1 MPDASASIHPS
12 ATYPS
17 ATPNA
22 PKPLASS
29 KSLPTA
35 VKLTAFDNDPVVKL
49 VNSLLMQAVQ
59 LRASDLHFE
68 PYEQLYR
75 VRFRIDGILKQMT
88 TLLPSLIAKVSARL
102 KIMAQMDI
110 SERRLPQDGRIKLLT
125 ADNHTLDY
133 RVSAIPTLFGEK
145 IVLRVIDSADSIVDI
160 DQLGLGPDQQQAFLQ
175 ALYQPQGI
183 VLLTGPT
190 GSGKTLSLYA
200 GLKLLNTETTN
211 ISTVEDPVE
220 INLCGVNQVSINP
233 KIGLSFD
240 AALKSFL
247 RQDPDVVVIGEI
259 RDLETANT
267 AIRAAQTGH
276 LVLSTLHTNSA
287 TETLARLH
295 HMGITH
301 FNIATAIS
309 LVVAQRLARR
319 LCVHCKKHVDVP
331 SHSLLQMGFLESDLK
346 QLQPSSLAGHLTPD
360 CDSPK
365 SAIYEAAGCE
375 HCTDGYKGRVGIFE
389 VLLLTDELAELIM
402 QGGNALQIKALAEQ
416 QGFYDLKRSALLK
429 VLQGIISIKEMHRVI
444 ASQP

>member
-1 MPDASASIHPS
+1 MPDSSISVHPS
-12 ATYPS
+12 A
-17 ATPNA
+17 ATNVVNPISN
-22 PKPLASS
+22 S
-29 KSLPTA
+29 KSLATA
-35 VKLTAFDNDPVVKL
+35 VQLTAFDNDPVVKL

-59 LRASDLHFE
+59 LGASDLHFE

-75 VRFRIDGILKQMT
+75 VRFRIDGLLKQMT

-125 ADNHTLDY
+125 ANNHTLDY

-145 IVLRVIDSADSIVDI
+145 IVLRVIDSADSLVDI
-160 DQLGLGPDQQQAFLQ
+160 DELGLEPDQQQIFLQ
-175 ALYQPQGI
+175 ALHQPQGI
-183 VLLTGPT
+183 VLITGPT

-200 GLKLLNTETTN
+200 GLKLLNTETNN

-220 INLCGVNQVSINP
+220 INLPGVNQVSINP
-233 KIGLSFD
+233 KIGLSFNT
-240 AALKSFL
+240 ALKSFL
-247 RQDPDVVVIGEI
+247 RQDPDVIVIGEI
-259 RDLETANT
+259 RDLETADS

-295 HMGITH
+295 HMGVAD

-319 LCVHCKKHVDVP
+319 LCIHCKRRIDVP
-331 SHSLLQMGFLESDLK
+331 THSLLQMGFLESDLK
-346 QLQPSSLAGHLTPD
+346 QISD
-360 CDSPK
+360 CDLTQ
-365 SAIYEAAGCE
+365 SAIFEAVGCE

-389 VLLLTDELAELIM
+389 MLPLTDKLAQLIM

-416 QGFYDLKRSALLK
+416 QGFYDLKRSTVLK
-429 VLQGIISIKEMHRVI
+429 VLQGVISIKEMQRVI
-444 ASQP
+444 VSQP

>member
-1 MPDASASIHPS
+1 MPDSSVSVHPS
-12 ATYPS
+12 A
-17 ATPNA
+17 ATNV
-22 PKPLASS
+22 PKSLGNS
-29 KSLPTA
+29 KSLATA
-35 VKLTAFDNDPVVKL
+35 VQLTAFDNDPVVKL

-59 LRASDLHFE
+59 LGASDLHFE
-68 PYEQLYR
+68 PFEHLYR
-75 VRFRIDGILKQMT
+75 VRFRIDGLLKQMT
-88 TLLPSLIAKVSARL
+88 TLLPSLIAKISARL

-145 IVLRVIDSADSIVDI
+145 IVLRVIDSADSLVDI
-160 DQLGLGPDQQQAFLQ
+160 NELGLEQDQQQIFLQ
-175 ALYQPQGI
+175 ALHQPQGI
-183 VLLTGPT
+183 VLITGPT

-220 INLCGVNQVSINP
+220 INLSGVNQVSINP
-233 KIGLSFD
+233 KIGLSFHT
-240 AALKSFL
+240 ALKSFL
-247 RQDPDVVVIGEI
+247 RQDPDVIVIGEI
-259 RDLETANT
+259 RDLETADS

-295 HMGITH
+295 HMGVAD

-319 LCVHCKKHVDVP
+319 LCVHCKKRVDVP
-331 SHSLLQMGFLESDLK
+331 THSLLQMGFLDSDLK
-346 QLQPSSLAGHLTPD
+346 QIAD
-360 CDSPK
+360 CDSTP
-365 SAIYEAAGCE
+365 STIFEAVGCE

-389 VLLLTDELAELIM
+389 VLSLTDNLAELIM

-416 QGFYDLKRSALLK
+416 QGFYDLKRSAVFK
-429 VLQGIISIKEMHRVI
+429 VLRGIISIEEMQRVI
-444 ASQP
+444 VSQP

>member
-1 MPDASASIHPS
+1 MPDSNLAFNTSFNPS
-12 ATYPS
+12 A
-17 ATPNA
+17 ATNPA
-22 PKPLASS
+22 TTS
-29 KSLPTA
+29 KSLATA

-49 VNSLLMQAVQ
+49 VNSLLIEAVQ
-59 LRASDLHFE
+59 LGASDLHFE

-110 SERRLPQDGRIKLLT
+110 SERRLPQDGRIKLIT

-145 IVLRVIDSADSIVDI
+145 IVLRIIDSAASIVNVDE
-160 DQLGLGPDQQQAFLQ
+160 LGFEPDQQQAFLQ
-175 ALYQPQGI
+175 ALHQPQGI

-190 GSGKTLSLYA
+190 GSGKTLSLYT

-220 INLCGVNQVSINP
+220 INLSGINQVSINP

-240 AALKSFL
+240 TVLKSFL

-259 RDLETANT
+259 RDLETANS

-295 HMGITH
+295 HMGIAD

-319 LCVHCKKHVDVP
+319 LCIHCKKHVAVP
-331 SHSLLQMGFLESDLK
+331 SPSLLQMGFLQSDLK
-346 QLQPSSLAGHLTPD
+346 RLQHSSLAGCLTPD
-360 CDSPK
+360 CHSTQ
-365 SAIYEAAGCE
+365 SAIFEAVGCE
-375 HCTDGYKGRVGIFE
+375 CCTEGYKGRVGIFE
-389 VLLLTDELAELIM
+389 VLVLTDELAGLIM
-402 QGGNALQIKALAEQ
+402 QGGNALQIKTLAEQ

-429 VLQGIISIKEMHRVI
+429 VLQGVISIQEMQRVI
-444 ASQP
+444 VS

>member
-1 MPDASASIHPS
+1 MPDSSVS
-12 ATYPS
+12 VY
-17 ATPNA
+17 
-22 PKPLASS
+22 PLAATNVPNPLGNS
-29 KSLPTA
+29 KSLATA
-35 VKLTAFDNDPVVKL
+35 VQLTAFDNDPVVKL

-59 LRASDLHFE
+59 LGASDLHFE

-75 VRFRIDGILKQMT
+75 VRFRIDGLLKQMT

-145 IVLRVIDSADSIVDI
+145 IVLRVIDSADSLVDI
-160 DQLGLGPDQQQAFLQ
+160 NELGLEPDQQQIFLQ
-175 ALYQPQGI
+175 ALHQPQGI
-183 VLLTGPT
+183 VLITGPT

-220 INLCGVNQVSINP
+220 INLSGVNQVSINS
-233 KIGLSFD
+233 KIGLSFHT
-240 AALKSFL
+240 ALKSFL
-247 RQDPDVVVIGEI
+247 RQDPDVIVIGEI
-259 RDLETANT
+259 RDLETADS

-295 HMGITH
+295 HMGVAD
-301 FNIATAIS
+301 FNIATTIS

-319 LCVHCKKHVDVP
+319 LCVHCKKRIDVP
-331 SHSLLQMGFLESDLK
+331 THSLLQMEFLDSDLK
-346 QLQPSSLAGHLTPD
+346 QMSD
-360 CDSPK
+360 CNSTQ
-365 SAIYEAAGCE
+365 SAIFEAVGCE

-389 VLLLTDELAELIM
+389 ILPLTDKVAELIM

-416 QGFYDLKRSALLK
+416 QGFYDLKRSAVLK
-429 VLQGIISIKEMHRVI
+429 VLRGIISIKEMQRVI
-444 ASQP
+444 VSQP

>member
-1 MPDASASIHPS
+1 MPDSNLAFNTST
-12 ATYPS
+12 ATNPP
-17 ATPNA
+17 TT
-22 PKPLASS
+22 S
-29 KSLPTA
+29 KSLATA
-35 VKLTAFDNDPVVKL
+35 IKLTAFDNDPVVKL
-49 VNSLLMQAVQ
+49 VNSLLIEAVQ
-59 LRASDLHFE
+59 LGASDLHFE

-88 TLLPSLIAKVSARL
+88 ALLPSLIAKVSARL

-110 SERRLPQDGRIKLLT
+110 SERRLPQDGRIKLIT

-145 IVLRVIDSADSIVDI
+145 IVLRIIDSADSIVNVDE
-160 DQLGLGPDQQQAFLQ
+160 LGFEPDQQQAFLQ
-175 ALYQPQGI
+175 ALHQPQGI
-183 VLLTGPT
+183 VLITGPT
-190 GSGKTLSLYA
+190 GSGKTLSLYT

-220 INLCGVNQVSINP
+220 INLSGVNQVSINP

-240 AALKSFL
+240 TVLKSFL

-259 RDLETANT
+259 RDLETANS

-295 HMGITH
+295 HMGIAD

-319 LCVHCKKHVDVP
+319 LCVHCKKHVAVP
-331 SHSLLQMGFLESDLK
+331 SPSLLQMGFLQSDLK
-346 QLQPSSLAGHLTPD
+346 RLQPPSLAGHLTPD
-360 CDSPK
+360 RNSTQ
-365 SAIYEAAGCE
+365 SAIFEAVGCE
-375 HCTDGYKGRVGIFE
+375 HCTDGYQGRVGIFE
-389 VLLLTDELAELIM
+389 VLVLTDELAELIM
-402 QGGNALQIKALAEQ
+402 QGANALQIKALAEQ
-416 QGFYDLKRSALLK
+416 QGFYDLKQSALLK
-429 VLQGIISIKEMHRVI
+429 VLQGVISIQEMQRVI
-444 ASQP
+444 VS